1 MATTNIA
8 MNLIPIILSG
18 GAGTRLWPVS
28 RESNPKP
35 FIRLPDGQTLLEK
48 TYQRALSL
56 PGVGEVFTVTN
67 RDYYF
72 RCRDEYFTTSQN
84 SANTA
89 QAYYLLEPFGRNT
102 APAIAL
108 AALEAEAR
116 HGSDAVLLILASDHL
131 IADVDSFAADVEKAA
146 QLAAQG
152 YLVTFGMTPT
162 APETGF
168 GYIQQ
173 GEAIDDLG
181 YRVARFVEK
190 PDLVTAESYLTS
202 GDYTWNSGMFC
213 FTVGTVLHA
222 LASHAPDVLDAAR
235 SVQQLSKEKLPPT
248 GDHLDFPA
256 EIFAQLPDDSIDYAL
271 MEKAGDIAV
280 VRGSFDW
287 SDIGSWNALA
297 GLIPPDEQGNR
308 ILGEV
313 VALSTHN
320 SYLHSESRVI
330 GAIGLQDMIVI
341 DTPDALLVAR
351 SDQLQQVKDVV
362 ANLKKR
368 GHDSAHSHRTA
379 FRPWGIYTVL
389 EEGPRYKIKRI
400 EVKPGASLSLQ
411 MHHHRSEHWI
421 VVGGTAKITNGDKEI
436 LLRTDESTYIPA
448 GHRHRLENPGVIPLI
463 MIEVQTGE
471 YVGENDIVRFEDI
484 YDRTL

>member
-1 MATTNIA
+1 
-8 MNLIPIILSG
+8 MNLLPIILSG

-28 RESNPKP
+28 RESSPKP

-48 TYQRALSL
+48 TYRRALAL
-56 PGVGEVFTVTN
+56 PCVGGIFTVTN

-72 RCRDEYFTTSQN
+72 RCRDEYL
-84 SANTA
+84 SASHEINAAPQTC
-89 QAYYLLEPFGRNT
+89 YLLEPFGRNT

-108 AALEAEAR
+108 SALEAENR
-116 HGSDAVLLILASDHL
+116 HGVDSVMLVLASDHL
-131 IADVDSFAADVEKAA
+131 ISDEAAFAEAVEKAV
-146 QLAAQG
+146 QLAVRG
-152 YLVTFGMTPT
+152 HLVTFGITPT

-173 GEAIDDLG
+173 GEAIDNLG

-190 PDLVTAESYLTS
+190 PDLDTAQSYLA
-202 GDYTWNSGMFC
+202 GNEYTWNSGMFC
-213 FTVGTVLHA
+213 FTVRA
-222 LASHAPDVLDAAR
+222 LLQALTEHAPQILDSARIVHQAANENTQ
-235 SVQQLSKEKLPPT
+235 ST
-248 GDHLDFPA
+248 DDHLEFPA
-256 EIFAQLPDDSIDYAL
+256 EVFRQLPDDSIDYAL
-271 MEKAGDIAV
+271 MEKSTDIAV

-308 ILGEV
+308 IVGEV
-313 VALSTHN
+313 VAISTQN

-341 DTPDALLVAR
+341 DTADALLVAR
-351 SDQLQQVKDVV
+351 SDQLQQVKEVV
-362 ANLKKR
+362 ACLKKQ
-368 GHDSAHSHRTA
+368 GHESAHTHLTA
-379 FRPWGIYTVL
+379 FRPWGSYTVL
-389 EEGPRYKIKRI
+389 EKGPRYKIKHI

-411 MHHHRSEHWI
+411 MHHHRSEHWV
-421 VVGGTAKITNGDKEI
+421 VVGGTAKIINGDKEI

-448 GHRHRLENPGVIPLI
+448 GHRHRLENPGVIPLV

-471 YVGENDIVRFEDI
+471 YVGEDDIVRFEDI
-484 YDRTL
+484 YGRSI